1 MSENKKISELDLV
14 TSNASGDMF
23 PLVQSGVTMRT
34 TMAKM
39 YDYFASALNISNYY
53 TKSQTDTL
61 LVAKQDNYDLTNT
74 VEGGDTCIFEAAESG
89 LAVFTDTM
97 TAKSNKYYYIDCAEI
112 TTDKYYEIGLR
123 YEGVGFPIIMHYRVE
138 VGRIRLNFGNIAV
151 DGGAGTAT
159 NANFY
164 VTFKQIN

>member
-14 TSNASGDMF
+14 TANASGDMF
-23 PLVQSGVTMRT
+23 PLVQGGVTMRT

-39 YDYFASALNISNYY
+39 YSYIASALNISNYY
-53 TKSQTDTL
+53 TKTQTDTL
-61 LVAKQDNYDLTNT
+61 LDAKQDNYDLTNT
-74 VEGGDTCIFEAAESG
+74 AEGTDTCAFEIAGSG
-89 LAVFTDTM
+89 LAVFTDIM
-97 TAKSNKYYYIDCAEI
+97 TAKSNKYYYIDCPDI

-123 YEGVGFPIIMHYRVE
+123 YEGAGFPIIMHYRVE
-138 VGRIRLNFGNIAV
+138 AGRIRLHFGNIAV

-159 NANFY
+159 NANLY